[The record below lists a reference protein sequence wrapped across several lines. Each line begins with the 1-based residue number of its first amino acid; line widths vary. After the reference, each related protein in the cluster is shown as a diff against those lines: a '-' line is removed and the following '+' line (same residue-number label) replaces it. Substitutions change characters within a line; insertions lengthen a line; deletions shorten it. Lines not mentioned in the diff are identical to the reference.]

1 MYRKKSH
8 GLTVTTEGRNP
19 SIVTLQENGK
29 NPNLAVSQPA
39 IIRPA
44 PPPAPPPAKK

>member
-8 GLTVTTEGRNP
+8 GLTFSTEGRNP
-19 SIVTLQENGK
+19 SIVTLLKNGK
-29 NPNLAVSQPA
+29 NPSLAVSQPA
-39 IIRPA
+39 IIRPD